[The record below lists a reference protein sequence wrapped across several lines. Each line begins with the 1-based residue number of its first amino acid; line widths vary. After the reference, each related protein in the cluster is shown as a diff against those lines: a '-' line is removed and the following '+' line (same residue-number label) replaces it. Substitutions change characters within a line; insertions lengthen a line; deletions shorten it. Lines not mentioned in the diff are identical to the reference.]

1 MSDGARYACLVPG
14 CDDPPCEEC
23 RRHNR
28 LDPPYVEPQL
38 PIGEEVPQ

>member
-1 MSDGARYACLVPG
+1 MTEPATYRCLVPDCEAPPT
-14 CDDPPCEEC
+14 CDDC

-38 PIGEEVPQ
+38 PIGDEE